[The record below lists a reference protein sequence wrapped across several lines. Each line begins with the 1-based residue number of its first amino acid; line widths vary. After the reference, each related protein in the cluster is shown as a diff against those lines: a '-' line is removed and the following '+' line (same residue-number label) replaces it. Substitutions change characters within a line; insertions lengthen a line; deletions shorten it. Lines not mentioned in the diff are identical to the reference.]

1 MRHVLR
7 WAPAVAALWCAAAA
21 AQDKQ
26 PGSVAPYYPSPLPVV
41 KQMLELGELKAG
53 QLHYDLGSGDGRV
66 VIAAA
71 RDFGARSVGFEIDQ
85 KLIDASR
92 QQIADLDLGSL
103 ASIES
108 RDLFAADF
116 SKPDLI
122 TVYLLPNALERLR
135 PLLEKQMKP
144 GSLVISHDFMVPG
157 WQADE
162 VITIDE
168 ELEIDGLLH
177 SIYVYRR

>member
-1 MRHVLR
+1 
-7 WAPAVAALWCAAAA
+7 
-21 AQDKQ
+21 
-26 PGSVAPYYPSPLPVV
+26 
-41 KQMLELGELKAG
+41 MLELGELKAG
-53 QLHYDLGSGDGRV
+53 QLHYDLGSGDGRLV
-66 VIAAA
+66 VAAA

-92 QQIADLDLGSL
+92 RQIADLNISNL

-122 TVYLLPNALERLR
+122 TVYLLPKALERLK
-135 PLLEKQMKP
+135 PLLEQQMKP
-144 GSLVISHDFMVPG
+144 GSLVVSHDFMVPG
-157 WQADE
+157 WKADR

-168 ELEIDGLLH
+168 EPDTADLLH
-177 SIYVYRR
+177 SIYIYRR

>member
-1 MRHVLR
+1 MLPILRSAPVVL
-7 WAPAVAALWCAAAA
+7 VLWCAALAG
-21 AQDKQ
+21 QEKQ
-26 PGSVAPYYPSPLPVV
+26 AGNVAPYYPSPLPVV

-53 QLHYDLGSGDGRV
+53 QLHYDLGSGDGRL

-71 RDFGARSVGFEIDQ
+71 KDFGAHSVGFEIDP
-85 KLIDASR
+85 KLVESSR
-92 QQIADLDLGSL
+92 QQIIDLDLGSM

-122 TVYLLPNALERLR
+122 TVYLLPKALERLR
-135 PLLEKQMKP
+135 PLLEEQMKA

-157 WQADE
+157 WKPE
-162 VITIDE
+162 KVVTIDE
-168 ELEIDGLLH
+168 ELEIDDLLH
-177 SIYVYRR
+177 SIYIYRR

>member
-1 MRHVLR
+1 MRRVLR
-7 WAPAVAALWCAAAA
+7 SAPVALAFICAALV

-26 PGSVAPYYPSPLPVV
+26 PGNVAPYYPSPIPVV
-41 KQMLELGELKAG
+41 KQMLELGELKPG
-53 QLHYDLGSGDGRV
+53 QLHYDLGSGDGRL

-92 QQIADLDLGSL
+92 QQIADLDIGSL

-122 TVYLLPNALERLR
+122 TVYLLPKALERLR
-135 PLLEKQMKP
+135 PLLEEQMKP
-144 GSLVISHDFMVPG
+144 GSIVISHDFMVPG
-157 WQADE
+157 WEANKT
-162 VITIDE
+162 IMIDE

-177 SIYVYRR
+177 SIYIYRR

>member
-1 MRHVLR
+1 MRRFLRSVPVVLAF
-7 WAPAVAALWCAAAA
+7 WGAGIA

-26 PGSVAPYYPSPLPVV
+26 PGNVAPYYPSPLPVV

-53 QLHYDLGSGDGRV
+53 QLHYDLGSGDGRL

-71 RDFGARSVGFEIDQ
+71 KDFGARSVGFEIDQ
-85 KLIDASR
+85 KLVNASR

-108 RDLFAADF
+108 RDLFEADF
-116 SKPDLI
+116 SLPDLI
-122 TVYLLPNALERLR
+122 TVYLLPKALERLR

-144 GSLVISHDFMVPG
+144 GSVVISHDFTVAG
-157 WQADE
+157 WEPDQ
-162 VITIDE
+162 VVTIDE

-177 SIYVYRR
+177 SIYIYRR